1 MISWNLQRLF
11 PAQRWDFPPESPR
24 KDHPDQ
30 AAHWIVPAQ
39 QGQDFAGWNPGGADF
54 LPVGGCIQQLW
65 ICRKNRLILYFLL

>member
-65 ICRKNRLILYFLL
+65 IC